1 MENQIF
7 LNREIVSLMPRAGL
21 QNLLPEKKTLVLSCA
36 NAASRGKRQN
46 QNTQHGSHRSSAIS
60 AGSIK

>member
-7 LNREIVSLMPRAGL
+7 LNREILSLIPRAVL
-21 QNLLPEKKTLVLSCA
+21 QDLLPEKKTLVLSCA

-46 QNTQHGSHRSSAIS
+46 
-60 AGSIK
+60 